1 MIPFSQGDHML
12 KTTIGLML
20 IVPSL
25 SFAQETKLPNIKIK
39 DVKAWI
45 KANDKDE
52 TCADEYLKRRKQL
65 GWSMALAPAAVAGSA
80 VVGALGGGLLGHVAY
95 VASGSTDAWADLGY
109 TVGAGALGAIAGIG
123 ISVTSETITT
133 VNFFNNQRLLK
144 VIVESHTELGHAAE
158 VLHRKYEAQYPE
170 DHLSIQD
177 FTAKI
182 ADLDLTGKLCDG
194 SIVAPKRHKKG
205 RKLKQNLA
213 TKKEIF
219 THIHNG
225 LDKA

>member
-1 MIPFSQGDHML
+1 ML
-12 KTTIGLML
+12 LL
-20 IVPSL
+20 PSI

-39 DVKAWI
+39 DVKAWV
-45 KANDKDE
+45 KANDTDH

-65 GWSMALAPAAVAGSA
+65 GLTMALTPVAIAGSTVA
-80 VVGALGGGLLGHVAY
+80 GALGGGFLAHAAV
-95 VASGSTDAWADLGY
+95 VVSGTTEAWADLGY
-109 TVGAGALGAIAGIG
+109 TIGGAALGAMAGIG
-123 ISVTSETITT
+123 VSTVSETLAT

-144 VIVESHTELGHAAE
+144 AIVESHTEAGHSLE
-158 VLHRKYEAQYPE
+158 VLHQKYEAQYPE

-177 FTAKI
+177 FTTKI
-182 ADLDLTGKLCDG
+182 ANLDLTGKLCDG

-213 TKKEIF
+213 NKKEIF
-219 THIHNG
+219 IHIHQE

>member
-1 MIPFSQGDHML
+1 ML

-20 IVPSL
+20 ILPSL
-25 SFAQETKLPNIKIK
+25 TFAQETKLPNIKIK

-45 KANDKDE
+45 KNTDSNE

-65 GWSMALAPAAVAGSA
+65 GWSMALTPITVAGST
-80 VVGALGGGLLGHVAY
+80 VVGALGGGLIGRA
-95 VASGSTDAWADLGY
+95 AFAAAGPTEAWADLGY
-109 TVGAGALGAIAGIG
+109 IVGGVALGAFAGVG
-123 ISVTSETITT
+123 VSTTSATIST

-144 VIVESHTELGHAAE
+144 LIVESHTEIGHALE
-158 VLHRKYEAQYPE
+158 VLHRKYEDQYPE
-170 DHLSIQD
+170 DQLSIQD
-177 FTAKI
+177 FAAKI

-219 THIHNG
+219 THIHKG